1 MTFRNSPIYVG
12 LAASVCL
19 AVLFSATPVLTEST
33 RSLNAVVSLGAANS
47 VAQAPGNEAS
57 TEVASTNTGERL
69 THPFSREWLVDH
81 ARELAAQPFEPATI
95 DADGPLARL
104 DYDDYRRITFQP
116 SAAIWAREQRNFS
129 LDLFHPGFI
138 YNTPVNINLV
148 VDGVSRRVLYDT
160 DIFRYDDEVAEAQ
173 HAEAPG
179 YSGFRVYHPI
189 NSDQRYE
196 EFLVFQG
203 ASYLR
208 ATAKDQIYGL
218 SARGLAINTARP
230 EGEEFPT
237 FTDFWI
243 ERPDV
248 ETDHIT
254 VHALLNSESTTGAYT
269 FYVSP
274 GDSTI
279 IDVDATLFPR
289 RDIEHYGIAPL
300 TSMFLFDATNRSRF
314 DDFRSAV
321 HDSDGLHIQLSN
333 GEQVWRPLA
342 NPQRLQAS
350 SIKASSPQGFGLMQR
365 HQDFTHFND
374 SEARYEK
381 RTSLW
386 IEPLEDLGEGHITL
400 IEIPTRQE
408 VHDNIVAFWQPA
420 EPLRANQRHDFKYR
434 MHWGAEVPYAVP
446 EGLIV
451 ETGRGAALNHEG
463 DHVFVIDYTDGDKI
477 PNILSNPES
486 VEIRASTTAGAITDT
501 SGGLVE
507 ANGNYRAYIR
517 MNPER
522 ADQAEL
528 RVTLHIDDEQWGET
542 WIYRWNR

>member
-1 MTFRNSPIYVG
+1 MTFRNSPVYVG
-12 LAASVCL
+12 LSATVCM
-19 AVLFSATPVLTEST
+19 AVLFSAAPVLTQTT
-33 RSLNAVVSLGAANS
+33 RSFNAVVSLGAATSAVETLN
-47 VAQAPGNEAS
+47 
-57 TEVASTNTGERL
+57 NTDERL
-69 THPFSREWLVDH
+69 THPFTREWLVDH
-81 ARELAAQPFEPATI
+81 ARELATQPYVPTTI
-95 DADGPLARL
+95 DANGPLGKL
-104 DYDDYRRITFQP
+104 DYDGYRRITFQP
-116 SAAIWAREQRNFS
+116 SAAIWARENRNFS

-173 HAEAPG
+173 NVEAPG

-189 NSDQRYE
+189 NSAQRYE

-208 ATAKDQIYGL
+208 ATAKDQMYGL

-230 EGEEFPT
+230 EGEEFPM

-248 ETDHIT
+248 DSEHVV
-254 VHALLNSESTTGAYT
+254 VHALLNSDSTTGAYT
-269 FYVSP
+269 FTVQP
-274 GDSTI
+274 GDSTV
-279 IDVDATLFPR
+279 IDVDASLFPR
-289 RDIEHYGIAPL
+289 RDIEHYGVAPL

-321 HDSDGLHIQLSN
+321 HDSDGLHMHLSN

-342 NPQRLQAS
+342 NPQRLQAT

-365 HQDFTHFND
+365 HSEFAHFND
-374 SEARYEK
+374 SEARYEE

-386 IEPLEDLGEGHITL
+386 IEPLEDFGEGHITL

-420 EPLRANQRHDFKYR
+420 EPLRADQRHDFRYR
-434 MHWGAEVPYAVP
+434 MHWGPDTPHAVS

-463 DHVFVIDYTDGDKI
+463 DQVFVIDYTAGDKI
-477 PNILSNPES
+477 PNILSNPEA
-486 VEIRASTTAGAITDT
+486 VEIRAATSAGVITDA

-507 ANGNYRAYIR
+507 SNGNYRAYIR
-517 MNPER
+517 MDPQR
-522 ADQAEL
+522 ADLAEL
-528 RVTLHIDDEQWGET
+528 RVTLHLDDEQWGET
-542 WIYRWNR
+542 WIYRWSR